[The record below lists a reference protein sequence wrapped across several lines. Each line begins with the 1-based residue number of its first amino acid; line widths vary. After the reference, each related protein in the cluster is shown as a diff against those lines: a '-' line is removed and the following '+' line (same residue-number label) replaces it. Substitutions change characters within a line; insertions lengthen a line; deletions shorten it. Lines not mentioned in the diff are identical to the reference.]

1 MREPLTERVA
11 RASVTALRLHAK
23 QAADVELRWG
33 KRLFALFY
41 VYTAYSSNALN
52 PRCRDQSR
60 VVSHRL
66 ILFKHANPSAC
77 ASLQGYGVALW
88 LSGQT

>member
-1 MREPLTERVA
+1 MREPFAERVV
-11 RASVTALRLHAK
+11 RASVAALRLHAK

-33 KRLFALFY
+33 KQLFDVFY
-41 VYTAYSSNALN
+41 MYAAYSFNALN
-52 PRCRDQSR
+52 PSCGDQSR

-66 ILFKHANPSAC
+66 ILFKHANSSAC